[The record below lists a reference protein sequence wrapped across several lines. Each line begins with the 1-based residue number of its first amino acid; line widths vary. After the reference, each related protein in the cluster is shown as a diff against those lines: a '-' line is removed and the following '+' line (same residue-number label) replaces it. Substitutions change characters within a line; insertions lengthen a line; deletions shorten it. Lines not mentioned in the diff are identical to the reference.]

1 MGLIHTNS
9 KTLTKVLTK
18 VQGSSV
24 GIQPKCY
31 DNGYWYK
38 KNIYGCE
45 NQSEHLASLVLMHSN
60 ITNYVFYTTCT
71 IDDVP
76 GCVSKNFL
84 LDNESFLSFHR
95 LHELIQGETSL
106 DNIMQTYDTCAE
118 RINFIEE
125 FLYDTLE
132 YDCSEYLSQVLSLDA
147 LLLNPDRH
155 FNNLGVII
163 NNQTGCCRT
172 APIFDNGA
180 ALLSSYRDYPSDI
193 PFEEHIQHVLAQ
205 PFSGNFI
212 EQAEEAGIGLQLDYN
227 GLYTKLLFEPPSRA
241 LDVLYYQLEQMKYI
255 IPVLEAPKIPF
266 INYDSPIQDI

>member
-1 MGLIHTNS
+1 MSPVFLLSITGYS
-9 KTLTKVLTK
+9 K
-18 VQGSSV
+18 
-24 GIQPKCY
+24 
-31 DNGYWYK
+31 
-38 KNIYGCE
+38 
-45 NQSEHLASLVLMHSN
+45 
-60 ITNYVFYTTCT
+60 
-71 IDDVP
+71 
-76 GCVSKNFL
+76 SKNFL

-95 LHELIQGETSL
+95 LHELVRGGVPL
-106 DNIMQTYDTCAE
+106 DNIIRTYDTCAE

-180 ALLSSYRDYPSDI
+180 TLLSSYRDYPSDI